1 MGVAHQIVNFSRHAH
16 KKGIGE
22 KRENELLEMSMR
34 CVSKCFIGRGFR
46 VYSVLF
52 LGVIVGF
59 ALSTMLQTL
68 TLQRTRSSRA
78 LKLQQVVDYRALDNS
93 KRVEFSNLEGQYDQ
107 AIELGEYEYDRMN
120 VGDQDRAEKDAAPPR
135 EDQKAAMFDGPAG
148 QIQRDGN
155 SIQLQENESRLK
167 QRQYRS
173 ESWHG
178 RNVRETNERDS
189 PPNKLTDELPTRQTV
204 LTSVIT
210 SVTQLMSQT
219 LAIQGTWA
227 PEASQV
233 IFFVGEVQTMP
244 HLPHGMHVIQL
255 EGIDDKQA
263 GWEVKEFKVM
273 QYLIEHYLDHVDWFL
288 VVGDEAYV
296 VPNHLETQL
305 NHLDASMSAYLGL
318 AGETLAGGR
327 GLGCVQ
333 NPGIVYSR
341 GLLEKLKRY
350 LPMCSPEQGEGDSI
364 RDCIGAMEVKCSQ
377 ASEVREREERE
388 RERLRGRKRQT
399 VACFDT
405 SSATFCLFL
414 ST

>member
-1 MGVAHQIVNFSRHAH
+1 MWAWLVKLLNFPVTPT
-16 KKGIGE
+16 
-22 KRENELLEMSMR
+22 KRTRIDGLTTILEMSMR

-107 AIELGEYEYDRMN
+107 AIELGEYDYDRLN
-120 VGDQDRAEKDAAPPR
+120 GGDQDRAAQDAAGDKR
-135 EDQKAAMFDGPAG
+135 EDQKVAMFDGPAG
-148 QIQRDGN
+148 PIQRDGN
-155 SIQLQENESRLK
+155 SIQLQEKESRLK

-178 RNVRETNERDS
+178 RNVRETNERGS

-204 LTSVIT
+204 LTLVIT

-227 PEASQV
+227 PEATQV

-255 EGIDDKQA
+255 EGIDDRQA

-305 NHLDASMSAYLGL
+305 DHLDASTPAYLG
-318 AGETLAGGR
+318 
-327 GLGCVQ
+327 V
-333 NPGIVYSR
+333 
-341 GLLEKLKRY
+341 
-350 LPMCSPEQGEGDSI
+350 
-364 RDCIGAMEVKCSQ
+364 
-377 ASEVREREERE
+377 
-388 RERLRGRKRQT
+388 
-399 VACFDT
+399 
-405 SSATFCLFL
+405 
-414 ST
+414 

>member
-1 MGVAHQIVNFSRHAH
+1 
-16 KKGIGE
+16 
-22 KRENELLEMSMR
+22 MSMR

-68 TLQRTRSSRA
+68 TLQRTRSSGA

-93 KRVEFSNLEGQYDQ
+93 KKVEFSNLEGQYDQ
-107 AIELGEYEYDRMN
+107 AIDLGEYDYERMN
-120 VGDQDRAEKDAAPPR
+120 AGDQVRAAQDAAPPDKR
-135 EDQKAAMFDGPAG
+135 EEKAAMFDGPAG
-148 QIQRDGN
+148 PIQRDGN

-173 ESWHG
+173 ESWHA

-204 LTSVIT
+204 LISVIT

-227 PEASQV
+227 PEATQV

-296 VPNHLETQL
+296 VPSHLEAQL

-318 AGETLAGGR
+318 AEETVAGGH
-327 GLGCVQ
+327 GLGCIQ
-333 NPGIVYSR
+333 NPGIIYSR

-350 LPMCSPEQGEGDSI
+350 LPMCSPGQGEGDSLK
-364 RDCIGAMEVKCSQ
+364 DCISAMDIKCTQS
-377 ASEVREREERE
+377 SEVRERERE
-388 RERLRGRKRQT
+388 RERAGGCWL
-399 VACFDT
+399 VALQ
-405 SSATFCLFL
+405 AQLHFCCHFVC
-414 ST
+414 S